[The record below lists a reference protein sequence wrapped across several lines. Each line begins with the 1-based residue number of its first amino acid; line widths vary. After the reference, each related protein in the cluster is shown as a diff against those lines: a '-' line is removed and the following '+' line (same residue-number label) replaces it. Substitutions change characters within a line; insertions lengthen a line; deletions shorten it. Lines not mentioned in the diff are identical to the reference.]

1 MQDGVSFGKLDFDSG
16 ERFQRLRG
24 ELGVTTFGLNL
35 IALRPGQRG
44 RIHEHERQE
53 EVYVVLEGTLSLLFE
68 DDERDLEQG
77 ELVRVAPDVRR
88 QLVNRGPGR
97 LLLLAIGGAEP
108 HHGHD
113 GIAYESLSDR
123 AGRPPQEVPLPDDL
137 PPHEL
142 RANASAAHP
151 GP

>member
-1 MQDGVSFGKLDFDSG
+1 MGAKSG
-16 ERFQRLRG
+16 WTRTATRGSYRRLCAG
-24 ELGVTTFGLNL
+24 
-35 IALRPGQRG
+35 LRPEAAAGPARLPP
-44 RIHEHERQE
+44 
-53 EVYVVLEGTLSLLFE
+53 VAAALWLALEGSSRLGTLSLLVE
-68 DDERDLEQG
+68 GDERDLEQG

-108 HHGHD
+108 HHGRD
-113 GIAYESLSDR
+113 GIAHESLSDR